1 MRTRSIGHR
10 LVALFAMGCLFFN
23 APLLS
28 IFDRPVNVWGIPL
41 LYLYVFGAWLFLIV
55 AIAWISE
62 GR

>member
-10 LVALFAMGCLFFN
+10 LVALFALGCMLFN
-23 APLLS
+23 TPLLG
-28 IFDRPVNVWGIPL
+28 IFDRPVAVWGIPL
-41 LYLYVFGAWLFLIV
+41 LYAYVFAAWLILIA